1 MGLALGKLSVI
12 PCKLLVPDDVASQ
25 CCYVVA
31 TGEGECFQSC
41 LFLTEGKRCEK
52 EEEEEKEEME
62 GKKGLLGRGT
72 GSRGEGSVL
81 FIPVEPG
88 LHEKILSHV

>member
-52 EEEEEKEEME
+52 EEEEEKEGIEWIE
-62 GKKGLLGRGT
+62 SSLGQRH
-72 GSRGEGSVL
+72 RQQR
-81 FIPVEPG
+81 
-88 LHEKILSHV
+88 